1 METVGNESKPKTGVT
16 IVNIRT
22 ITFETDVQRL
32 RKIREELC
40 NLDLNKSLEPI
51 DTEEEEGLMDEIRV
65 LFDGIIEA
73 DSRSK
78 LSSVPM
84 SENIGPTDELNEIS
98 KRLRLKWPNKYI

>member
-1 METVGNESKPKTGVT
+1 M
-16 IVNIRT
+16 NIRT

-51 DTEEEEGLMDEIRV
+51 DTEDEEGLMDEIRV
-65 LFDGIIEA
+65 LFDAIIEA

-78 LSSVPM
+78 LSSVPV
-84 SENIGPTDELNEIS
+84 SANIGPEDELDAIA